1 MKGYPSLF
9 PEQKREIVARIKEKG
24 ERVADLAKEYGVQP
38 RIIYGYLSRSG
49 QNSGTLLELAK
60 LKREKEALL
69 KIVGQLIVD
78 QKLGKK
84 IQHRYG
90 YSSNSSF

>member
-1 MKGYPSLF
+1 MTKGYPSLNQQ
-9 PEQKREIVARIKEKG
+9 QKEEVISRVKDKG
-24 ERVADLAKEYGVQP
+24 ELVADLAKEYGVSAKA
-38 RIIYGYLSRSG
+38 IYGYLARSG
-49 QNSGTLLELAK
+49 QNSSLLLEISK

-90 YSSNSSF
+90 G

>member
-1 MKGYPSLF
+1 MTRGYPSLNQQ
-9 PEQKREIVARIKEKG
+9 QKEEVISRVKDKG
-24 ERVADLAKEYGVQP
+24 ERVADLAKEYGVTAKA
-38 RIIYGYLSRSG
+38 IYGYLARSG
-49 QNSGTLLELAK
+49 QCSNTLLQISK

-78 QKLGKK
+78 QRLGKK

-90 YSSNSSF
+90 S